1 MPRRTL
7 SILVICTVVLFCMLQ
22 IFHEL
27 QHPLQ
32 KNGLVNTTRSQTAA
46 VVDAADILHGRYTV
60 VPQQNLILFTEP
72 SDSDGPA
79 SEVLAE
85 IKDASTSIDL
95 VIYELEDKQVERAR
109 AEASAPGVRV
119 RVLLN
124 EGLYGVSSHGSGS
137 SANSQAYTYLQLHNV
152 PVEWAP
158 PYFALTHQK
167 TLVVDG
173 KEALIMTFNLTPEY
187 YASSR
192 DFAVLD
198 TDARDVNAIE
208 SAFSN
213 DWSGSGGARGSD
225 GPQDGTQISPQSSVQ
240 TSSQTSSH
248 NGAQIADDLV
258 WSPGSKTALLSMI
271 NASQKSLLIYNE
283 EMADPDVIAAL
294 AAAAG
299 RGVLVRVVMTDN
311 VDWHDAFATLASA
324 GVQVRT
330 YSLKAPLYIHA
341 KMVLSDGTQAFIGSE
356 NFSTNSLNYNRELG
370 LFISNHL
377 ILSQLET
384 IFDFDFQNATPFMTS
399 S

>member
-1 MPRRTL
+1 
-7 SILVICTVVLFCMLQ
+7 
-22 IFHEL
+22 
-27 QHPLQ
+27 
-32 KNGLVNTTRSQTAA
+32 
-46 VVDAADILHGRYTV
+46 
-60 VPQQNLILFTEP
+60 
-72 SDSDGPA
+72 
-79 SEVLAE
+79 
-85 IKDASTSIDL
+85 
-95 VIYELEDKQVERAR
+95 
-109 AEASAPGVRV
+109 
-119 RVLLN
+119 VLLN

-213 DWSGSGGARGSD
+213 DWEGSLAVLASGAQ
-225 GPQDGTQISPQSSVQ
+225 QDGSQISPQSSVQ
-240 TSSQTSSH
+240 TSSH
-248 NGAQIADDLV
+248 IGAQIADDLV

-377 ILSQLET
+377 ILSKLET